1 MSLKAVKK
9 ISANRCELEVNVNKS
24 ELEKGLNS
32 AYKKTSKKYAVPGFR
47 RGHAPRSFI
56 EKRYGEGIFYEE
68 AVNILCP
75 EFLDEAVKES
85 KLETIPDKVDFSL
98 ESIGKDG
105 FTFKAVLTVKPEVE
119 ISGYKGLKVKPFT
132 KIIKDEDV
140 EKRLAE
146 IQKENAK
153 LVAVDNRPC
162 QEGDTVVIDFVGKI
176 NGKVFKGGSAN
187 SYSLKLGSSRTIEGF
202 EDGIIGHSTGD
213 VFDVSVKFPENY
225 SVKKLKEKQAVFS
238 ITLHEIKESQLPALD
253 DDFVKEISSSSSLDG
268 YKKEV
273 KKVLEEELKG
283 EKEEDLNL
291 QLIDGVCNI
300 LKVDIPEAMY
310 RNRTDENLRNLRAEY
325 MAHRI
330 SLSEVLDFTKVSPET
345 KKDKCRELAEQQ
357 VKLGLALEAIA
368 KKENLAPSE
377 ERIEEEYEKLA
388 KIYKVDQKNVRKNI
402 KKEALVHELS
412 CLMAFNFLKDNCVVE

>member
-1 MSLKAVKK
+1 MSLKSVKK

-24 ELEKGLNS
+24 EFEKGLNS
-32 AYKKTSKKYAVPGFR
+32 AYKRTSKKYSVPGFR
-47 RGHAPRSFI
+47 KGHAPRSFI
-56 EKRYGEGIFYEE
+56 EKRYGEGVFYEE

-85 KLETIPDKVDFSL
+85 KLETIPDKVDFSF
-98 ESIGKDG
+98 ENIGKDG
-105 FTFKAVLTVKPEVE
+105 FTFKAVLTVKPKVE

-187 SYSLKLGSSRTIEGF
+187 NYSLKLGSGRTIEGF

-213 VFDVSVKFPENY
+213 VFDVAVKFPENY
-225 SVKKLKEKQAVFS
+225 DVRKLKEKQAIFS
-238 ITLHEIKESQLPALD
+238 ITLHEIKESQLPDLD
-253 DDFVKEISSSSSLDG
+253 DDFVKEISSSSSLDE

-273 KKVLEEELKG
+273 RKVLEEELKG

-368 KKENLAPSE
+368 RKENLVPSE

-388 KIYKVDQKNVRKNI
+388 KIYKIDQKKLRKGI
-402 KKEALVHELS
+402 KKEELVHDLS
-412 CLMAFNFLKDNCVVE
+412 CLMAFDFLKDNCVVE

>member
-1 MSLKAVKK
+1 MSLKSVKK

-24 ELEKGLNS
+24 EFEKGLNS
-32 AYKKTSKKYAVPGFR
+32 AYKRTSKKYSVPGFR
-47 RGHAPRSFI
+47 KGHAPRSFI
-56 EKRYGEGIFYEE
+56 EKMCGEGVFYEE

-85 KLETIPDKVDFSL
+85 KLETIPDKVDFSF
-98 ESIGKDG
+98 ENIGKDG
-105 FTFKAVLTVKPEVE
+105 FTFKAVLTVKPKVE
-119 ISGYKGLKVKPFT
+119 ISGYKGLRVKPFT

-187 SYSLKLGSSRTIEGF
+187 NYSLKLGSGRTIEGF

-213 VFDVSVKFPENY
+213 VFDVAVKFPENY
-225 SVKKLKEKQAVFS
+225 DVRKLKEKQAIFS
-238 ITLHEIKESQLPALD
+238 ITLHEIKESQLPDLD
-253 DDFVKEISSSSSLDG
+253 DDFVKEISSSSSLDE

-273 KKVLEEELKG
+273 RKVLEEELKG

-368 KKENLAPSE
+368 RKENLVPSE

-388 KIYKVDQKNVRKNI
+388 KIYKVDQKKLRKGI
-402 KKEALVHELS
+402 KKEELVHDLS
-412 CLMAFNFLKDNCVVE
+412 CLMAFDFLKDNCVVE

>member
-1 MSLKAVKK
+1 MSLKSVKK

-24 ELEKGLNS
+24 EFEKGLNS
-32 AYKKTSKKYAVPGFR
+32 AYKRTSKKYYVPGFR
-47 RGHAPRSFI
+47 KGHAPRSFI
-56 EKRYGEGIFYEE
+56 EKRYGEGVFYEE

-187 SYSLKLGSSRTIEGF
+187 NYSLKLGSGRTIEGF
-202 EDGIIGHSTGD
+202 EDGIVGHSTGD
-213 VFDVSVKFPENY
+213 IFDVTIKFPENY
-225 SVKKLKEKQAVFS
+225 DVIKLKEKQAIFS

-253 DDFVKEISSSSSLDG
+253 DDFVREISSSSSLDE

-330 SLSEVLDFTKVSPET
+330 SLSEVLDFTKVSPKT

-368 KKENLAPSE
+368 RKENLVPSE

-412 CLMAFNFLKDNCVVE
+412 CLMAFDFLKDNCVVE

>member
-1 MSLKAVKK
+1 MSLKSVKK

-24 ELEKGLNS
+24 EFEKGLNS
-32 AYKKTSKKYAVPGFR
+32 AYKRTSKKYYVPGFR
-47 RGHAPRSFI
+47 KGHAPRSFI
-56 EKRYGEGIFYEE
+56 EKRYGEGVFYEE

-153 LVAVDNRPC
+153 LVAVDDRPC

-187 SYSLKLGSSRTIEGF
+187 NYSLKLGSGRTIEGF
-202 EDGIIGHSTGD
+202 EDGIVGHSTGD
-213 VFDVSVKFPENY
+213 IFDVTIKFPENY
-225 SVKKLKEKQAVFS
+225 DVIKLKEKQAIFS

-253 DDFVKEISSSSSLDG
+253 DDFVREISSSSSLDE

-330 SLSEVLDFTKVSPET
+330 SLSEVLDFTKVSPKT

-368 KKENLAPSE
+368 RKENLVPSE

-412 CLMAFNFLKDNCVVE
+412 CLMAFDFLKDNCVVE

>member
-1 MSLKAVKK
+1 MSLKSVKK

-24 ELEKGLNS
+24 EFEKGLNS
-32 AYKKTSKKYAVPGFR
+32 AYKRTSKKYSVPGFR
-47 RGHAPRSFI
+47 KGHAPRSFI
-56 EKRYGEGIFYEE
+56 EKRYGEGVFYEE

-153 LVAVDNRPC
+153 LVAVDDRPC

-187 SYSLKLGSSRTIEGF
+187 NYSLKLGSGRTIEGF
-202 EDGIIGHSTGD
+202 ENGIIGHSTGD
-213 VFDVSVKFPENY
+213 VFDVTVKFPENY
-225 SVKKLKEKQAVFS
+225 DVRKLKEKQAVFS
-238 ITLHEIKESQLPALD
+238 ITLHEIKESQLPALT
-253 DDFVKEISSSSSLDG
+253 DDFVKEVSSSSSLDE

-291 QLIDGVCNI
+291 QLIDSVCNI

-310 RNRTDENLRNLRAEY
+310 RNRTDENLKHLKAEY
-325 MAHRI
+325 IAHRI
-330 SLSEVLDFTKVSPET
+330 SLSEALEFTKVSPET

-368 KKENLAPSE
+368 KKENLVPSE

-388 KIYKVDQKNVRKNI
+388 KIYKVDQKKLRKDI
-402 KKEALVHELS
+402 KKEVLVHDLS
-412 CLMAFNFLKDNCVVE
+412 CLMAFDFLKDNCIVE

>member
-1 MSLKAVKK
+1 MSLKSVKK

-24 ELEKGLNS
+24 EFEKGLNS
-32 AYKKTSKKYAVPGFR
+32 AYKRTSKKYYVPGFR
-47 RGHAPRSFI
+47 KGHAPRSFI
-56 EKRYGEGIFYEE
+56 EKRYGEGVFYEE

-75 EFLDEAVKES
+75 EFLNEAVKES
-85 KLETIPDKVDFSL
+85 KLETIPDKVDFSF
-98 ESIGKDG
+98 ENIGKNG

-187 SYSLKLGSSRTIEGF
+187 SYSLKLGSGRTIEGF
-202 EDGIIGHSTGD
+202 EDGIVGHSTGD
-213 VFDVSVKFPENY
+213 IFDVTIKFPENY
-225 SVKKLKEKQAVFS
+225 DVIKLKEKQAIFS

-253 DDFVKEISSSSSLDG
+253 DDFVKEISSSSSLDE

-368 KKENLAPSE
+368 RKENLVPSE

-402 KKEALVHELS
+402 KKEALVHELL
-412 CLMAFNFLKDNCVVE
+412 CLMAFDFLKDNCVVE

>member
-1 MSLKAVKK
+1 MSLKSVKK

-24 ELEKGLNS
+24 EFEKGLNS
-32 AYKKTSKKYAVPGFR
+32 AYKRTSKKYPVPGFR
-47 RGHAPRSFI
+47 KGHAPRSFI
-56 EKRYGEGIFYEE
+56 EKRYGEGVFYEE

-140 EKRLAE
+140 EKRLVE

-153 LVAVDNRPC
+153 LVAVDDRPC

-187 SYSLKLGSSRTIEGF
+187 NYSLKLGSGRTIEGF

-213 VFDVSVKFPENY
+213 VFDVTVKFPENY
-225 SVKKLKEKQAVFS
+225 NVRKLKEKQAIFS

-253 DDFVKEISSSSSLDG
+253 DDFVKEISSSSSLDE
-268 YKKEV
+268 YKKEL

-325 MAHRI
+325 KAHRI
-330 SLSEVLDFTKVSPET
+330 SLSEALEFTKVSPET

-368 KKENLAPSE
+368 KKENLVPSE

-388 KIYKVDQKNVRKNI
+388 KNYKVDQKKLRKDI
-402 KKEALVHELS
+402 KKEALVHDLS
-412 CLMAFNFLKDNCVVE
+412 CLMAFDFLKDNCIVE

>member
-1 MSLKAVKK
+1 MSLKSVKK

-24 ELEKGLNS
+24 EFEKGLNS
-32 AYKKTSKKYAVPGFR
+32 AYKRTSKKYYVPGFR
-47 RGHAPRSFI
+47 KGHAPRSFI
-56 EKRYGEGIFYEE
+56 EKRYGEGVFYEE

-75 EFLDEAVKES
+75 EFLNEAVKES
-85 KLETIPDKVDFSL
+85 KLETIPDKVDFSF
-98 ESIGKDG
+98 ENIGKDG

-187 SYSLKLGSSRTIEGF
+187 NYSLKLGYGRTIEGF
-202 EDGIIGHSTGD
+202 EDGIVGHSAGD
-213 VFDVSVKFPENY
+213 IFDVTVKFPENY
-225 SVKKLKEKQAVFS
+225 DVIKLKEKQAIFS

-253 DDFVKEISSSSSLDG
+253 DDFVKEISSSSSLDE

-310 RNRTDENLRNLRAEY
+310 RNRTDENLRSLRAEY

-330 SLSEVLDFTKVSPET
+330 SLSEVLDFTKVSPKT

-368 KKENLAPSE
+368 RKENLAPSE

-388 KIYKVDQKNVRKNI
+388 KIYKVDQKKLRKDI
-402 KKEALVHELS
+402 KKEALVHDLS
-412 CLMAFNFLKDNCVVE
+412 CLMAFDFLKDNCVVE